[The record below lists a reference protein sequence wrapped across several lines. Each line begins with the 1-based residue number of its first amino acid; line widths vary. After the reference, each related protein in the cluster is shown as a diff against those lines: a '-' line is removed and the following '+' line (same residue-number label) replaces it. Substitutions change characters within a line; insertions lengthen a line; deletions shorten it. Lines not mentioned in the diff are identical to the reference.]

1 MESGFTEYVMA
12 VGLEAF
18 TRAMLEQAVRL
29 YMEEAYGDAPVPP
42 KAQKRLAW
50 PAGESLRELAVA
62 EAFERMPA
70 DVPVEECDRIR
81 LRLGNPRYPHM
92 KLGMDRIPET
102 GQWVL
107 TVDCHDRQLIVA
119 VQESERVALE
129 ALLKTNNELK
139 SRIERRWTE
148 AGLPTF
154 ERYIRNRLA
163 ACPRDESGTCQAP

>member
-1 MESGFTEYVMA
+1 MA

-42 KAQKRLAW
+42 KAQKRLVW

>member
-1 MESGFTEYVMA
+1 MTA
-12 VGLEAF
+12 GLEAF
-18 TRAMLEQAVRL
+18 TRAMLDQAVRL
-29 YMEEAYGDAPVPP
+29 YMEEAYGSAPVPP
-42 KAQKRLAW
+42 KVQKRLAW

-62 EAFERMPA
+62 DAFDRMPA

-81 LRLGNPRYPHM
+81 LRLGNLRYPHM
-92 KLGMDRIPET
+92 KLGVDRIPDT

-107 TVDCHDRQLIVA
+107 TVDCHDRQLIAA

-129 ALLKTNNELK
+129 VLLKDNNELK

-154 ERYIRNRLA
+154 ERYIRSRLA
-163 ACPRDESGTCQAP
+163 GCARDGSGDLPQRQTAKDKLQ

>member
-1 MESGFTEYVMA
+1 MA

-29 YMEEAYGDAPVPP
+29 YMEEAYGSAPVPP
-42 KAQKRLAW
+42 KVQKRLAW
-50 PAGESLRELAVA
+50 PAGESLRELAAA

-102 GQWVL
+102 GQWVV

-119 VQESERVALE
+119 VQESERAALE